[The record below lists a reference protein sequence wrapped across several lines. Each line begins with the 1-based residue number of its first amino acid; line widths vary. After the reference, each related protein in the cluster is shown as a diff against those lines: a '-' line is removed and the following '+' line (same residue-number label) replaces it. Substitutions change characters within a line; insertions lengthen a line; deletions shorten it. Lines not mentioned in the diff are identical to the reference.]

1 MSSVHVDR
9 NLLFGILALQLDFIG
24 RDSLVAAMHAW
35 VLQKSK
41 PLGQILVEQ
50 GVLAPKARSALDA
63 LVEQHLE
70 LHQGDPQQSLAA
82 AGLPGAMQSMV
93 AQFADPDI
101 KASLLRLAT
110 IAPAKPSEQTTLP
123 KSEKATTDARFEIL
137 RSHAWGG
144 LGEVYVAQDREVNRE
159 VALKRLHER
168 YADNVDSRA
177 RFLREAEITGGLEH
191 PGFVPVYGLG
201 ISEDGRPYYAM
212 RFIRGQT
219 LKEAIERFHSAGA
232 RTPSDRRI
240 ELRQLLGRFIA
251 VCNAIEY
258 AHSRGI
264 IHRDLKPSNIMLGKY
279 GETLVVDW
287 GLSKALGHREPEA
300 AADEH
305 TLVPSSG
312 SGSSETLP
320 GSAIGTPAYMSPEQ
334 SEGRIEDMGPASDV
348 YSLGATLY
356 TILTGKEPFESTIL
370 GVVLGKVQTGDFAPP
385 RQRNPSVPRAL
396 DAICLKAMSLL
407 PKDRY
412 PSCAELASDIEHWL
426 ADEPVTALKDPLSD
440 RTVRWIKRHRVVAA
454 SSTALLAT
462 AFVGLAIGTG
472 VLGRANSRIAA
483 EATRATQAE
492 ASALK
497 ESERAK
503 SNETAAIVAKEQTQ
517 DALTASLFEQARA
530 VRLAGLPGRRLRA
543 LELLEEA
550 EHLRSRRRLDSSS
563 VPAGTDPSAGRQVVL
578 TRSQLRSEALAA
590 LLLDD
595 AHVVRQWGGVARS
608 ISSDGILAAASS
620 LDVGAERIGLSITDL
635 KTGKEVSKWEG
646 EDALPFFG
654 TSLALGPR
662 GKRLAVLSI
671 PLPMPGGKVSKG
683 GLNVWQL
690 PERKLLRELALPKQ
704 QTEPR
709 PTKSVAPKGGPLQS
723 PFSAA
728 FPLILNLRFSPDGRS
743 VCGILISVSG
753 HRAVVWDLEGDG
765 VGRAV
770 GAARADAYPSAAF
783 SPDSRLLAVASSG
796 GKVALWNVARK
807 EFDQEIEPPLE
818 TISAV
823 GFAPDGALGIA
834 GTESRE
840 QPGSQRRGGQKLLIW
855 DVARNREIKRIAS
868 LSSDLNTISFSPD
881 GTRVALSNGLAGN
894 IWVLDL
900 ANSKPAVPLNDQALQ
915 LGWTDDS
922 RHLLSMAPESL
933 KMWAFSEESPVS
945 DLAPSVEPDTGIE
958 GPLAF
963 SPDGRLLAVARGG
976 TPHVDLYDR
985 TTGKAVRRFDSSEK
999 LQLLQ
1004 LSFSPDGKQLVCLGH
1019 QNVIVWDVET
1029 GRQKS
1034 RLDVIP
1040 SQGKLLTSAGIRADG
1055 TVLVGELD
1063 ESNPVVLEAA
1073 TGKVVWR
1080 GRPKSGFGALVSSD
1094 GRLVTA
1100 FLSMSAEPQPIA
1112 VVELSTGRDR
1122 FQLQVPSKVAT
1133 QRVQT
1138 LCEFSPDCRWLLA
1151 LHLEVTGTINFR
1163 SGTPVSRGGRARFS
1177 GLEVS
1182 AHPWTADIWDV
1193 RSGTRHLQIEGS
1205 SRPVARIFSRDGR
1218 YLAVGMANGAVRLWD
1233 MRGREELFDWHPF
1246 GDQPEASSVPQN
1258 FAFTADGASL
1268 VVPTFASHALRMLNL
1283 VRANEQLGTAGLNW

>member
-9 NLLFGILALQLDFIG
+9 NLLFGILALQMDFIG

-35 VLQKSK
+35 VLQKSN

-110 IAPAKPSEQTTLP
+110 IAPAKPSEQATLP
-123 KSEKATTDARFEIL
+123 MSEKATTDARFEIL

-191 PGFVPVYGLG
+191 PGIVPVYGLG

-312 SGSSETLP
+312 PGSSETLP

-385 RQRNPSVPRAL
+385 RERNPSIPRAL
-396 DAICLKAMSLL
+396 DAICLKAMNLL
-407 PKDRY
+407 PNDRY

-483 EATRATQAE
+483 EAIRATQAE

-550 EHLRSRRRLDSSS
+550 EHLRNRRRLDSSS
-563 VPAGTDPSAGRQVVL
+563 APAATGPSAGPQVVL

-595 AHVVRQWGGVARS
+595 AHVVRQWGGMSRS
-608 ISSDGILAAASS
+608 ISSDGTLAAASS
-620 LDVGAERIGLSITDL
+620 FDMDAGRIGLSITDL

-671 PLPMPGGKVSKG
+671 PLPMGRKLSKG

-690 PERKLLRELALPKQ
+690 PERKLLRELAVPKQ
-704 QTEPR
+704 QGGPR
-709 PTKSVAPKGGPLQS
+709 PPKTVAPKGGPSQS
-723 PFSAA
+723 PFS
-728 FPLILNLRFSPDGRS
+728 FPLTLNLRFSPDGRY
-743 VCGILISVSG
+743 VCGVMVSVSG
-753 HRAVVWDLEGDG
+753 NQLVLWDVEGDG

-770 GAARADAYPSAAF
+770 GAARENAFPAAAF

-796 GKVALWNVARK
+796 AKIVLWNVARK
-807 EFDQEIEPPLE
+807 ELEKEIEPPLE
-818 TISAV
+818 TIGAV

-834 GTESRE
+834 GAESRE
-840 QPGSQRRGGQKLLIW
+840 QPGSRIRGGQILLIW
-855 DVARNREIKRIAS
+855 DVARNREIKRIGS
-868 LSSDLNTISFSPD
+868 VSSDLNAISFSPD
-881 GTRVALSNGLAGN
+881 GARVAMSNGLAGN
-894 IWVLDL
+894 VWVLDV
-900 ANSKPAVPLNDQALQ
+900 ANAKPAVPLNDQAVQ

-922 RHLLSMAPESL
+922 RHLLSLGAESL
-933 KMWAFSEESPVS
+933 KMWAFSEERPVS
-945 DLAPSVEPDTGIE
+945 DLALAVEPGTRIE

-976 TPHVDLYDR
+976 LPHVDLYDR

-999 LQLLQ
+999 LQLLR
-1004 LSFSPDGKQLVCLGH
+1004 LSFSPDGKQLACLGY
-1019 QNVIVWDVET
+1019 QNVTVWDVET
-1029 GRQKS
+1029 ARQKS
-1034 RLDVIP
+1034 RLDVKP
-1040 SQGKLLTSAGIRADG
+1040 FQGKMLTSVGIRADG
-1055 TVLVGELD
+1055 TVLVGQLD
-1063 ESNPVVLEAA
+1063 DSDPVVVEAA
-1073 TGKVVWR
+1073 TGNVVWR
-1080 GRPKSGFGALVSSD
+1080 GRPKSNFGALLSSD
-1094 GRLVTA
+1094 GRFVTA
-1100 FLSMSAEPQPIA
+1100 FVSMSAGQQPT
-1112 VVELSTGRDR
+1112 VVVDLSTGKDR
-1122 FQLQVPSKVAT
+1122 FQLGVPSKEAARMM
-1133 QRVQT
+1133 QD
-1138 LCEFSPDCRWLLA
+1138 CEFSPDSRWLLA
-1151 LHLEVTGTINFR
+1151 LRLELAQPLNFR
-1163 SGTPVSRGGRARFS
+1163 SGTPVSHGGRARFS

-1182 AHPWTADIWDV
+1182 AHPWTADTWDL
-1193 RSGTRHLQIEGS
+1193 RSGTRHFQIEGS

-1246 GDQPEASSVPQN
+1246 GDQPEESSVPQN
-1258 FAFTADGASL
+1258 FAFTADGATL
-1268 VVPTFASHALRMLNL
+1268 VVPTFGSQALRMLNL